1 MRSKIFREKDK
12 LRKAHPSTYDDDT
25 IHRMKQYYR
34 VEEHHNVLL
43 RYLKDHRVHHEALT
57 ES

>member
-12 LRKAHPSTYDDDT
+12 LRKARPPVYDDDT
-25 IHRMKQYYR
+25 IHRMKRYYN
-34 VEEHHNVLL
+34 VEEHHDILL
-43 RYLKDHRVHHEALT
+43 RYLLDHRVRHEALT